1 MTGCV
6 QVQVVVVGGG
16 PVGMVVASELAA
28 YGVRTLVVESRTRI
42 SRRPKA
48 TTLHARTV
56 QSLVRRGHLAGL
68 VSVGSYGAS
77 SAAVSAPFHFAGI
90 PGLAIK
96 VPPAE
101 PDPVLK
107 CPQDELERLVEQRA
121 LAVGVRVLRGHQV
134 TEVRQGPDG
143 VRITARGPEGELV
156 CRAQYV
162 VGADGARSMV
172 RAQSEFT
179 SSAFPAT
186 VSVLAGD
193 VSLVDG
199 GDLAQGWHRTPRGW
213 IVAKRVPGGRTRLRA
228 LNWADPQDRR
238 HREPSLEELRSL
250 VSWIAGR
257 EIAMET
263 PRWLSRFSDYS
274 RLVHS
279 YRSGRVLLAGDAA
292 HVHFPIGGQ
301 GLSTGLLDA
310 VNLGWKLALTVR
322 GLAGKGLLDSYD
334 QERRPAAQ
342 RVIDNTRAQV
352 ALMRPDPALDPLRA
366 LFGELL
372 SGGGESSVLSSMI
385 SAQDTV
391 LPVRHG
397 DGAGS
402 SSPWE
407 GGFLPNVGL
416 STAGGRTD
424 VIDLLCG
431 GRPLLLLFGGSSESD
446 YEEQARGWSGVVRV
460 VRAEPTAEI
469 PCEALLVRPD
479 GYVAWSPCGGAELA
493 DVLAAYF
500 GAAVPAAPEASPAEL
515 CGG

>member
-1 MTGCV
+1 MTRCV

-16 PVGMVVASELAA
+16 PVGMMVASELAA
-28 YGVRTLVVESRTRI
+28 YGVRTLVVESRTRV

-56 QSLVRRGHLAGL
+56 QSLVRRGHLGGLAAAGPC
-68 VSVGSYGAS
+68 GAP
-77 SAAVSAPFHFAGI
+77 AAVVSAPFHFAGI

-96 VPPAE
+96 VPAAE
-101 PDPVLK
+101 PAPVLK
-107 CPQDELERLVEQRA
+107 CPQDELERLVERRA
-121 LAVGVRVLRGHQV
+121 LAAGARILRGHEV
-134 TEVRQGPDG
+134 TGIQQDPDG
-143 VRITARGPEGELV
+143 VRITARGPWGAGDLV
-156 CRAQYV
+156 CKADYL
-162 VGADGARSMV
+162 VGADGARSTV
-172 RAQSEFT
+172 RTQSEFT

-186 VSVLAGD
+186 ASALAAD
-193 VSLVDG
+193 VSLGDG
-199 GDLAQGWHRTPRGW
+199 GGLGQGWHRTPRGW
-213 IVAKRVPGGRTRLRA
+213 IVAKQVPGGRTRLRA
-228 LNWADPQDRR
+228 LDWSNPQDRR
-238 HREPSLEELRSL
+238 HREPTLEELRGR

-257 EIAMET
+257 DIAMET
-263 PRWLSRFSDYS
+263 PQWLSRFSDYS

-322 GLAGKGLLDSYD
+322 GRAGKGLLDSYD

-352 ALMRPDPALDPLRA
+352 ALMRPDSALDPLRA

-372 SGGGESSVLSSMI
+372 SGGAESGVLSSMI

-391 LPVRHG
+391 LPARHG
-397 DGAGS
+397 GGEASG

-407 GGFLPNVGL
+407 GGFLPNAAL
-416 STAGGRTD
+416 TTAQGPTD
-424 VIDLLCG
+424 VISLLRT
-431 GRPLLLLFGGSSESD
+431 GRPLLLVFGNGGGHD
-446 YEEQARGWSGVVRV
+446 WAEQARGWSGVLRV
-460 VRAEPTAEI
+460 VHAERTEAL

-479 GYVAWSPCGGAELA
+479 GYVAWSPCGGTALA
-493 DVLAAYF
+493 DVLTAYF
-500 GAAVPAAPEASPAEL
+500 GRAVPAPSAEL

>member
-1 MTGCV
+1 MTNCV
-6 QVQVVVVGGG
+6 RAQVVVVGGG
-16 PVGMVVASELAA
+16 PVGMVVASELAS
-28 YGVRTLVVESRTRI
+28 YGVSTLVVESRTRI

-56 QSLVRRGHLAGL
+56 QSLVRRGHLGGL
-68 VSVGSYGAS
+68 VTSGSRGAT
-77 SAAVSAPFHFAGI
+77 AAAASAPFHFAGI

-96 VPPAE
+96 VPAAE
-101 PDPVLK
+101 PAPVLK

-121 LAVGVRVLRGHQV
+121 LAAGARILRGHEV
-134 TEVRQGPDG
+134 TEACQGPDG
-143 VRITARGPEGELV
+143 VRITARGPGGDVV
-156 CRAQYV
+156 CRGEYL
-162 VGADGARSMV
+162 VGADGARSTV

-179 SSAFPAT
+179 SSVFPAT
-186 VSVLAGD
+186 ASALAGD
-193 VSLVDG
+193 VSLADG
-199 GDLAQGWHRTPRGW
+199 GDLGQGWHRTPRGW
-213 IVAKRVPGGRTRLRA
+213 IVAKQVPGGRTRLRA
-228 LNWADPQDRR
+228 LHWADPQGGR
-238 HREPSLEELRSL
+238 HREPTLEELRSR

-257 EIAMET
+257 DIAMET

-322 GLAGKGLLDSYD
+322 GLAGEGLLDSYD

-352 ALMRPDPALDPLRA
+352 ALMRPDPALDPLRD

-391 LPVRHG
+391 LPARHG
-397 DGAGS
+397 GGEGS
-402 SSPWE
+402 STSCWE

-416 STAGGRTD
+416 ATDGGRTD

-431 GRPLLLLFGGSSESD
+431 GRPLLLLFGGSGGSG
-446 YEEQARGWSGVVRV
+446 YVEQARGWSGVLRV
-460 VRAEPTAEI
+460 VRAEPTDEI

-500 GAAVPAAPEASPAEL
+500 GSAVPVPSAQL